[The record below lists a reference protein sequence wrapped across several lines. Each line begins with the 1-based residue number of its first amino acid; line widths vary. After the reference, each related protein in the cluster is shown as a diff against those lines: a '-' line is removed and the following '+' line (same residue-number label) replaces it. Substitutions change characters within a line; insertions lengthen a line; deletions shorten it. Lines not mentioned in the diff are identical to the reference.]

1 MKPILAADCRCHTG
15 ENPLWHPMERRLY
28 WTDIPNG
35 RLYRLDPATGEWEKC
50 YRGDPVGG
58 FTVQADGALLLFMAR
73 GAVGRWQNGAL
84 DILVRETAGEEDGRF
99 NDVIADPRGRVFA
112 GTMSTPKHKGRLYRM
127 DTDGSLHV
135 ILEGMGTPNG
145 IGFTADRKRMYVTDS
160 RTRRIRLFDYHE
172 DTGNLS
178 TPRLWLETPA
188 GDGAP
193 DGLTVDSQ
201 GYVWSARWNGSAVY
215 RYSPDGLESERID
228 LPARKV
234 SCITFGG
241 ESYDELFLT
250 TALAGGSREAE
261 GPGAGALFRCKPGV
275 QGVPEFLSRVG
286 MAPG

>member
-1 MKPILAADCRCHTG
+1 MKPTLAADSRCHTG

-35 RLYRLDPATGEWEKC
+35 RLYRLDPASGEWEEC

-58 FTVQADGALLLFMAR
+58 FTVQDDGALLLFMAR
-73 GAVGRWQNGAL
+73 GAVGRWRNGAL
-84 DILVRETAGEEDGRF
+84 DILVRGTSGEEDSRF

-112 GTMSTPKHKGRLYRM
+112 GTMSTPQHKGRLYRM

-135 ILEGMGTPNG
+135 VLEGMGTPNG
-145 IGFTADRKRMYVTDS
+145 MGFTADRKHLYVTDS
-160 RTRRIRLFDYHE
+160 RTRRIRLFDYEE
-172 DTGNLS
+172 DTGNIS
-178 TPRLWLETPA
+178 NPRLWLETPA

-215 RYSPDGLESERID
+215 RYSPDGVESERID

-250 TALAGGSREAE
+250 TALAGGSRESE
-261 GPGAGALFRCKPGV
+261 GAGAGALFRCKAGIR
-275 QGVPEFLSRVG
+275 GVPEFASRVG
-286 MAPG
+286 MPAG

>member
-1 MKPILAADCRCHTG
+1 
-15 ENPLWHPMERRLY
+15 MERRLY

-35 RLYRLDPATGEWEKC
+35 RLYRLDPVTGEWEIC

-145 IGFTADRKRMYVTDS
+145 MGFTADRKRMYVTDS
-160 RTRRIRLFDYHE
+160 RTRRIRLFDYDE

-250 TALAGGSREAE
+250 TALAGGSRESE
-261 GPGAGALFRCKPGV
+261 GAGAGALFRGKGGIR
-275 QGVPEFLSRVG
+275 GVPEFASRVG
-286 MAPG
+286 MPAG